1 MGAAAEVGVIAI
13 RQAGSAAAFAPL
25 VRHLRAR
32 RPDRALKVFC
42 YPPARAT
49 WDREGL
55 QHVPI
60 ASFAD
65 ARPHLE
71 VLSPPAFV
79 LTGTSLE
86 VGDDARWWEWAAAR
100 RVPSIAFVDQWVNY
114 WQRFAAHPEDGPRFD
129 RVPDRIAVVDDIAA
143 RRLVDLGCPSRHVVE
158 AGSPAF
164 DALFE
169 IDRQKMLALRE
180 SYCERDHARLVVF
193 ACEPATPPQTG
204 ADFKRRFGFCEEDVV
219 AMLGAAAADCA
230 ARLSRKIRVVFKLH
244 PIQVAHGMRPTAAS
258 HDERYLTFSHFDGDR
273 LQIVAAADVVVG
285 MRSMLLYEAALI
297 GRPVISV
304 QPQRIESCDL
314 TDSRAG
320 IEVVGSEAA
329 LRRALY
335 EALIEPQAAG
345 EMPGT
350 LRHAAHEYAQRFAE
364 RLELV

>member
-1 MGAAAEVGVIAI
+1 
-13 RQAGSAAAFAPL
+13 
-25 VRHLRAR
+25 
-32 RPDRALKVFC
+32 
-42 YPPARAT
+42 
-49 WDREGL
+49 
-55 QHVPI
+55 
-60 ASFAD
+60 
-65 ARPHLE
+65 
-71 VLSPPAFV
+71 
-79 LTGTSLE
+79 
-86 VGDDARWWEWAAAR
+86 
-100 RVPSIAFVDQWVNY
+100 
-114 WQRFAAHPEDGPRFD
+114 
-129 RVPDRIAVVDDIAA
+129 
-143 RRLVDLGCPSRHVVE
+143 
-158 AGSPAF
+158 
-164 DALFE
+164 
-169 IDRQKMLALRE
+169 MLALRE